1 MKRTFPLIITAVSGF
16 ILIAAF
22 FIPFAQTFGE
32 IAAIWFDLLAA
43 IAFILGGGNLLKQH
57 LKKVSDRKKGWA
69 FSVIVVVSFLV
80 TLFFGLTKWGTTPL
94 GKTEFLGES
103 FVEYPIDELPI
114 TSIPGTIP
122 PRGDGE
128 PLPASV
134 RRQISQDGDN
144 IVFRG
149 WMTESQQE
157 DLFKY
162 QDDLKWRATVET
174 LHEASQP
181 PKELKGSLTYHSD
194 QGALSF
200 KGTMSPEQEA
210 VFRKLLGEKPR
221 ALDAVDQLASASR
234 AEHSIEVPLI
244 PAGFKVPQSH
254 RSRVSLSGQTLTTVG
269 PVDTGLRNQMSSVW
283 TNPKHLRVYS
293 LEDGQQL
300 LAEIEQRGTPL
311 SEDQRS
317 EFNKKLNS
325 LVVPAE
331 VFIMQLNAAG
341 VAQPTEKTYRELYK
355 EYQEGER
362 FLEREIPPTEPN
374 IELNAAQEELAARFV
389 KDSSYS
395 VEQFKTDLQNAGPTN
410 ASILDQVD
418 NFVRSLP
425 EEGDF
430 LKELCLILSTRN
442 GTVRPHSLTS
452 EQRQF
457 LTQQYRIE
465 YAWRKAIGEL
475 TIKAHVTKYPMSAGY
490 EENGSPFWWLY
501 FYVFQPLLT
510 TTFAV
515 LAFYVASAAFRAF
528 RAKNI
533 EATLLLGTAF
543 IILLRPTFL
552 GAIYN
557 WGITA
562 VGLQNYLGLDS
573 LTLFIMGTMT
583 TAGNRAIMIG
593 IALGIASTSLKVL
606 LGIDR
611 SYLGSSDE

>member
-114 TSIPGTIP
+114 TSIPGNIP

-134 RRQISQDGDN
+134 RRQISHSDVPLDLVTYDEFDEPYPLPVRQQDSLESGQV
-144 IVFRG
+144 IFRG
-149 WMTESQQE
+149 WMTESQRD

-162 QDDLKWRATVET
+162 QDDLLWLATVEE
-174 LHEASQP
+174 LFEASQP
-181 PKELKGSLTYHSD
+181 PMELKGSLTYHSD

-210 VFRKLLGEKPR
+210 VFRKLLGDEPHAKS
-221 ALDAVDQLASASR
+221 AVDQLASASR
-234 AEHSIEVPLI
+234 TEHSIEVPI
-244 PAGFKVPQSH
+244 VPDGFKIPESH
-254 RSRVSLSGQTLTTVG
+254 QKRVSLRGQTLTTVG
-269 PVDTGLRNQMSSVW
+269 PIDTGLRNQMSSVW
-283 TNPKHLRVYS
+283 TNPKHLRMFS
-293 LEDGQQL
+293 LEQGQRL
-300 LAEIEQRGTPL
+300 LAEIEDEKRGGPLTDEQR
-311 SEDQRS
+311 E

-325 LVVPAE
+325 LVVPPE

-341 VAQPTEKTYRELYK
+341 VAKPGKKSYADLYK
-355 EYQEGER
+355 EYREGKR
-362 FLEREIPPTEPN
+362 FLEREIPPKTPS
-374 IELNAAQEELAARFV
+374 IELNSDQEELATRFV

-410 ASILDQVD
+410 ESILDQVD

-425 EEGDF
+425 EEGTF
-430 LKELCLILSTRN
+430 LKELCLVLSTRN
-442 GTVRPHSLTS
+442 GAVRPDMLTS

-457 LTQQYRIE
+457 LTQRYRIE
-465 YAWRKAIGEL
+465 YAWQQAIGEL
-475 TIKAHVTKYPMSAGY
+475 AIKAHVTKYPMSASY

-501 FYVFQPLLT
+501 F
-510 TTFAV
+510 
-515 LAFYVASAAFRAF
+515 
-528 RAKNI
+528 
-533 EATLLLGTAF
+533 
-543 IILLRPTFL
+543 
-552 GAIYN
+552 
-557 WGITA
+557 
-562 VGLQNYLGLDS
+562 
-573 LTLFIMGTMT
+573 
-583 TAGNRAIMIG
+583 
-593 IALGIASTSLKVL
+593 
-606 LGIDR
+606 
-611 SYLGSSDE
+611 